1 MKRIVP
7 GKAYTAPLASP
18 HLLEYSWEDVEKDH
32 SLNPLS
38 ESDAFLEEPS
48 AVIIQLSKA
57 SDRGPSWEA
66 VALPR
71 NPELRLCCNGS

>member
-38 ESDAFLEEPS
+38 ESDAAFS
-48 AVIIQLSKA
+48 
-57 SDRGPSWEA
+57 
-66 VALPR
+66 R
-71 NPELRLCCNGS
+71 NPRRLLSNCPKLLIAALMGGGGSSKKS